1 MGLAYIKTLNNLER
15 NPEVFMKTPII
26 SLPKTD
32 LRDLCRFAVLIC
44 VFALPV
50 TPGAFGESRVSAVAE
65 EYIGKFEPKLV
76 PNKDDLD
83 QVIFKPFRDLSKL
96 QFAKGPESDATI
108 TAGRFYHPPTDK
120 AAILALLV
128 EPEGEP
134 PYIYADVDLNNMMD
148 AGEKFE
154 LSNDESGNPYI
165 WQTVV
170 NIPLKEGVFQS
181 FPLFVQYYKNVQ
193 MDEMGKDERLTLQ
206 STKTFARGIV
216 EIQGK
221 KTLVQYD
228 LNPRNKKINP
238 MNGALGVDV
247 DGDGEIDMDYFSPE
261 AAEAREEVVVFRVG
275 EIYVSTK
282 RADLE
287 KNQIVLRSHSAGDY
301 KRVELKMGAEL
312 PDFQFTDFNG
322 KKRKLSEFR
331 GKYVLIDFWGTWC
344 GPCRREL
351 PYLKSAYKNFQPRGL
366 EILGMDTDE
375 PEIMPQVKAWLEKNE
390 LLWTQ
395 ARLESIREIIR
406 SYRVHSYPTTLLI
419 DPEGKII
426 SLNQTKKG
434 QPPLRGQDLLKS
446 LDRLLPN

>member
-1 MGLAYIKTLNNLER
+1 MRTNRLFHRTHSPGIR
-15 NPEVFMKTPII
+15 
-26 SLPKTD
+26 
-32 LRDLCRFAVLIC
+32 RRFTVLIC
-44 VFALPV
+44 AVAFAVAL
-50 TPGAFGESRVSAVAE
+50 GASSVSAVAE
-65 EYIGKFEPKLV
+65 EFIGKFEPRLE

-83 QVIFKPFRDLSKL
+83 HVIFKPFRDMSKV
-96 QFAKGPESDATI
+96 QFAKSPESGATI
-108 TAGRFYHPPTDK
+108 TAGRFYHSPTDK

-128 EPEGEP
+128 EPDGEP
-134 PYIYADVDLNNMMD
+134 PYVYADVDLNNTMD
-148 AGEKFE
+148 ANEKFD
-154 LSNDESGNPYI
+154 LSNGASGNPYI
-165 WQTVV
+165 WETTVNV
-170 NIPLKEGVFQS
+170 PLKEGFFQS
-181 FPLFVQYYKNVQ
+181 APIFVQYFKNVG
-193 MDEMGKDERLTLQ
+193 MDEMGKDERLILQ
-206 STKTFARGIV
+206 STKTFARGYV

-228 LNPRNKKINP
+228 HNPRNKKINP

-247 DGDGEIDMDYFSPE
+247 DGDAEIDMGYFSPE

-275 EIYVSTK
+275 ENYVSTK

-287 KNQIVLRSHSAGDY
+287 KNQIVMRSHSAGDY

-322 KKRKLSEFR
+322 KKRRFSEFR
-331 GKYVLIDFWGTWC
+331 GKYVLIDFWGMWC

-351 PYLKSAYKNFQPRGL
+351 PYLRAAYKNFQPRGL

-375 PEIMPQVKAWLEKNE
+375 PEILPQVKATLEKNE
-390 LLWTQ
+390 ILWPQ
-395 ARLESIREIIR
+395 ARLDSIREVIR

-434 QPPLRGQDLLKS
+434 QPSLRGQDLLKS

>member
-1 MGLAYIKTLNNLER
+1 MFPPKPVCANTIKSLEVPVR
-15 NPEVFMKTPII
+15 TNCLSQRKYALGVIW
-26 SLPKTD
+26 
-32 LRDLCRFAVLIC
+32 RFTVLIC
-44 VFALPV
+44 ALALSI
-50 TPGAFGESRVSAVAE
+50 TPGASSASAAAE
-65 EYIGKFEPKLV
+65 EFIGKFEPALA

-83 QVIFKPFRDLSKL
+83 QVVFKPFRDLSKV
-96 QFAKGPESDATI
+96 QFAKAPESDATI

-120 AAILALLV
+120 AAILTLLV
-128 EPEGEP
+128 EPDGEP
-134 PYIYADVDLNNMMD
+134 PCLYADVNLNNAMEAD
-148 AGEKFE
+148 EKFD

-165 WQTVV
+165 WETTVNV
-170 NIPLKEGVFQS
+170 PLKEGFFQS
-181 FPLFVQYYKNVQ
+181 FPIFIQYFKNVRW
-193 MDEMGKDERLTLQ
+193 DDMGPDERMILQ
-206 STKTFARGIV
+206 SSKSFARGYV
-216 EIQGK
+216 EIKGQ
-221 KTLVQYD
+221 KTLVQYAH
-228 LNPRNKKINP
+228 NPRGKKINP
-238 MNGALGVDV
+238 MNGALGVDA
-247 DGDGEIDMDYFSPE
+247 DGDGQIDMDGFSPE

-275 EIYVSTK
+275 ANYLSTK

-287 KNQIVLRSHSAGDY
+287 KNQIVMRSHSAGDY
-301 KRVELKMGAEL
+301 KRVELTMGAEL

-351 PYLKSAYKNFQPRGL
+351 PYLKTAYRNFQPRGL

-375 PEIMPQVKAWLEKNE
+375 PEIFPQVKAWLEKNE
-390 LLWTQ
+390 LTWPQ

-406 SYRVHSYPTTLLI
+406 NYRVHSYPTTLLI

-434 QPPLRGQDLLKS
+434 QPSLRGQNLLKS

>member
-1 MGLAYIKTLNNLER
+1 MRTNSLFQQKYGLGATW
-15 NPEVFMKTPII
+15 
-26 SLPKTD
+26 
-32 LRDLCRFAVLIC
+32 RFAFLIC
-44 VFALPV
+44 VFALCSSSASN
-50 TPGAFGESRVSAVAE
+50 AFAVAE
-65 EYIGKFEPKLV
+65 EFTGKFEPKLA

-83 QVIFKPFRDLSKL
+83 HVVFKPFRDLSKV
-96 QFAKGPESDATI
+96 QFAKRPESDATI
-108 TAGRFYHPPTDK
+108 TAGRLYHPPTDK

-134 PYIYADVDLNNMMD
+134 PYVLADVDLNNTMD
-148 AGEKFE
+148 ANEKFD
-154 LSNDESGNPYI
+154 LSNAESGNPYI
-165 WQTVV
+165 WQTTV
-170 NIPLKEGVFQS
+170 NVPLKEGFFQS
-181 FPLFVQYYKNVQ
+181 FPIIVQYFKNVE
-193 MDEMGKDERLTLQ
+193 MDEMGKDDRLVLQ
-206 STKTFARGIV
+206 SSKAFARGYV

-228 LNPRNKKINP
+228 HNPRNKKINP
-238 MNGALGVDV
+238 MNGALGVDA

-261 AAEAREEVVVFRVG
+261 AAEAHEEVVVFRVG
-275 EIYVSTK
+275 DNYVSTK

-287 KNQIVLRSHSAGDY
+287 KNQIVMRSHPAGDY

-322 KKRKLSEFR
+322 KKRRLSEFR

-351 PYLKSAYKNFQPRGL
+351 PYLKAAYRNFQPRGL

-375 PEIMPQVKAWLEKNE
+375 PAMLTQVKVWLEKNG
-390 LLWTQ
+390 LAWTQ
-395 ARLESIREIIR
+395 ATLESIREVIR
-406 SYRVHSYPTTLLI
+406 SYRVHSYPSTLLL

-426 SLNQTKKG
+426 SLNQTQKG
-434 QPPLRGQDLLKS
+434 QPSLRGQDLLKS